1 MLRFLAFGLVASV
14 FATAP
19 LAAQTLRVD
28 PPHWWVGSSVNRLEL
43 LVSSDAELSSVTVSA
58 PGIAVVSDV
67 PAANPRYRYVTVEI
81 QPGAKH
87 GSATV
92 VAEVGRKKIRAEWKL
107 KERRPR
113 AAAPGL
119 SQRDLIYLVTPDRFA
134 NGNPSN
140 DDVAGMTERGS
151 DRNHNY
157 KRHGGD
163 LAGMIAHLDYVKSLG
178 ATAVWPM
185 PLLENDMPAASY
197 HGYAI
202 TDHYRI
208 DPRYGTHSDYVNWV
222 DGLHARGMKAIKDMV
237 FNHVGTGHYLY
248 QSPPDSSWFNAW
260 PSAPANDPRA
270 KARGEEKPAFT
281 SIHRYQTLYD
291 PYAAARDR
299 ERQTDGWF
307 VGSMPDVNGRDPHC
321 ARYLIQNSL
330 WWIEEAQLDGFRVD
344 TWLYPDQA
352 FMREWM
358 AAVKAF
364 EPQFYVYSE
373 SWVHSAHA
381 QAFYLETHPDLTG
394 AADFPMYWGLKKAV
408 ERPSGWN
415 EGMAD
420 IYNALAA
427 DYLYGFDR
435 AGDHLV
441 TFLDNHDE
449 GRFFGKVGKDLDRF
463 KLGLGMLYT
472 LRGIPSIYYGT
483 ELLYSALDDHGA
495 MRQDFAGGWPGD
507 KTSGFTGQGLTVDQ
521 REAQAYVRQLGA
533 LRLANPLIGTGNFMQ
548 FTPDMGSFAYAW
560 YSDSE
565 VILVLANGDDRV
577 HRWPTERVA
586 DLGISPY
593 TTFTD
598 LIQGGTV
605 TAGAELLFP
614 AKGIRIL
621 RAVR

>member
-1 MLRFLAFGLVASV
+1 MLRHSALAVTAAVFFTLSAS
-14 FATAP
+14 
-19 LAAQTLRVD
+19 AQSLRVD
-28 PPHWWVGSSVNRLEL
+28 PPHWWVGTPANRLEL
-43 LVSSDAELSSVTVSA
+43 LVSSDAELSSATLNGQ
-58 PGIAVVSDV
+58 GISVVSDV
-67 PAANPRYRYVTVEI
+67 AASNPHYRYVTVEI
-81 QPGAKH
+81 HPDAKPS
-87 GSATV
+87 SATL
-92 VAEVGRKKIRAEWKL
+92 VAEAGRKKIRTEWKL

-113 AAAPGL
+113 SLEAGL

-134 NGNPSN
+134 NGDPSN
-140 DDVAGMTERGS
+140 DDIAGMTERGV
-151 DRNHNY
+151 DRAHNY

-163 LAGMIAHLDYVKSLG
+163 LVGMTAHLDYVKSLG

-208 DPRYGTHSDYVNWV
+208 DPRYGSHLDYINWV

-260 PSAPANDPRA
+260 PSAPARDPRA

-291 PYAAARDR
+291 PYASARDR

-307 VGSMPDVNGRDPHC
+307 VGSMPDVNGRDLHC
-321 ARYLIQNSL
+321 ARYFIQNSL

-364 EPQFYVYSE
+364 EPKFYVYSE

-381 QAFYLETHPDLTG
+381 QAFYLETHPNLTG

-420 IYNALAA
+420 VYNALAA

-441 TFLDNHDE
+441 TFVDNHDE
-449 GRFFGKVGKDLDRF
+449 GRFFGKVGKDLNRF

-483 ELLYSALDDHGA
+483 ELLYSALDDHGS

-507 KTSGFTGQGLTVDQ
+507 KTSGFTGQGLTAEQ

-533 LRLANPLIGTGNFMQ
+533 LRAANPLIGTGSFMQ

-560 YSDSE
+560 YSDTE
-565 VILVLANGDDRV
+565 VILILANGDERE

-586 DLGISPY
+586 ELGITP
-593 TTFTD
+593 TTSFTD

-605 TAGAELLFP
+605 IAGAELMFP

-621 RAVR
+621 RASR

>member
-1 MLRFLAFGLVASV
+1 MDRHSALA
-14 FATAP
+14 ATAA
-19 LAAQTLRVD
+19 LFFAVTASAQSLRVD
-28 PPHWWVGSSVNRLEL
+28 PPHWWIGTPTNRLEL
-43 LVSSDAELSSVTVSA
+43 LVSSDAELSSATVSGQ
-58 PGIAVVSDV
+58 GITVVSDV
-67 PAANPRYRYVTVEI
+67 AAANPRYRYVTVEI
-81 QPGAKH
+81 QPGAKP

-92 VAEVGRKKIRAEWKL
+92 AAEAGRKKIRAEWKL

-113 AAAPGL
+113 ALAPGL
-119 SQRDLIYLVTPDRFA
+119 SQRDLVYLVTPDRFA

-140 DDVAGMTERGS
+140 DDVAGMTERGV
-151 DRNHNY
+151 DRAHNY

-163 LAGMIAHLDYVKSLG
+163 LAGMTAHLDYVKSLG

-208 DPRYGTHSDYVNWV
+208 DPRYGSHLDYIQWV

-260 PSAPANDPRA
+260 PSAPAADPRA

-291 PYAAARDR
+291 PYASARDR

-321 ARYLIQNSL
+321 ARYFIQNSL

-420 IYNALAA
+420 VYNALAA

-507 KTSGFTGQGLTVDQ
+507 KTSGFTGQGLTADQ

-533 LRLANPLIGTGNFMQ
+533 LRAAHPLIGTGNFMQ

-560 YSDSE
+560 YSDTE
-565 VILVLANGDDRV
+565 VILVLANGDDRT

-586 DLGISPY
+586 ELGITPS
-593 TTFTD
+593 TSFTD

-605 TAGAELLFP
+605 TAGAELTFP
-614 AKGIRIL
+614 AKGIRML
-621 RAVR
+621 RASR

>member
-1 MLRFLAFGLVASV
+1 M
-14 FATAP
+14 
-19 LAAQTLRVD
+19 D
-28 PPHWWVGSSVNRLEL
+28 PPHWWVGTPVNRLEL
-43 LVSSDAELSSVTVSA
+43 LVSSDAELSSASVSA
-58 PGIAVVSDV
+58 PGVVVVSDV
-67 PAANPRYRYVTVEI
+67 AAANPRYRYVTVEI
-81 QPGAKH
+81 QPGAKP

-92 VAEVGRKKIRAEWKL
+92 VAEAGRKKIRAEWKL

-113 AAAPGL
+113 AMAPGL

-134 NGNPSN
+134 NGDPSN

-151 DRNHNY
+151 DRNDNY

-163 LAGMIAHLDYVKSLG
+163 LAGMTAHLDYVKSLG

-222 DGLHARGMKAIKDMV
+222 DGLHVRGMKAIKDMV

-260 PSAPANDPRA
+260 PSAPATDPRA

-291 PYAAARDR
+291 PYASARDR
-299 ERQTDGWF
+299 GRQTDGWF

-321 ARYLIQNSL
+321 ARYFIQNSL

-364 EPQFYVYSE
+364 EPKFYVYSE

-381 QAFYLETHPDLTG
+381 QAFYLETNPDLTG
-394 AADFPMYWGLKKAV
+394 AADFPIYWGLKKAV

-420 IYNALAA
+420 VYNALAA
-427 DYLYGFDR
+427 DYL
-435 AGDHLV
+435 
-441 TFLDNHDE
+441 
-449 GRFFGKVGKDLDRF
+449 
-463 KLGLGMLYT
+463 
-472 LRGIPSIYYGT
+472 
-483 ELLYSALDDHGA
+483 
-495 MRQDFAGGWPGD
+495 
-507 KTSGFTGQGLTVDQ
+507 
-521 REAQAYVRQLGA
+521 
-533 LRLANPLIGTGNFMQ
+533 
-548 FTPDMGSFAYAW
+548 
-560 YSDSE
+560 
-565 VILVLANGDDRV
+565 
-577 HRWPTERVA
+577 
-586 DLGISPY
+586 
-593 TTFTD
+593 
-598 LIQGGTV
+598 
-605 TAGAELLFP
+605 
-614 AKGIRIL
+614 
-621 RAVR
+621 

>member
-1 MLRFLAFGLVASV
+1 MLRFIALGLVATVLAASP
-14 FATAP
+14 A
-19 LAAQTLRVD
+19 AAQTLRVD
-28 PPHWWVGSSVNRLEL
+28 PPHWWVGTAVNRLEL

-58 PGIAVVSDV
+58 PGVVVVSDV
-67 PAANPRYRYVTVEI
+67 PAANRRYRYVTVEI
-81 QPGAKH
+81 QPGAKP

-92 VAEVGRKKIRAEWKL
+92 VAEVGRKKIRSEWAL
-107 KERRPR
+107 KARRPR
-113 AAAPGL
+113 AASPGL

-134 NGNPSN
+134 NGDTRN
-140 DDVAGMTERGS
+140 DDVEGLTERGF

-208 DPRYGTHSDYVNWV
+208 DPRYGSHQDYVNWV

-260 PSAPANDPRA
+260 PSAPARDPRA

-291 PYAAARDR
+291 PYASARDR

-321 ARYLIQNSL
+321 ARYFIQNSL

-352 FMREWM
+352 FMRDWM

-420 IYNALAA
+420 VYNALAA

-483 ELLYSALDDHGA
+483 ELLYSAQDDHGA

-507 KTSGFTGQGLTVDQ
+507 TTSGFTGQGLTAEQ

-533 LRLANPLIGTGNFMQ
+533 LRAAHPLIGTGNFMQ

-565 VILVLANGDDRV
+565 VILVLANGDDRT
-577 HRWPTERVA
+577 HRWPTERIA
-586 DLGISPY
+586 ELGITP
-593 TTFTD
+593 TTLCTD
-598 LIQGGTV
+598 LLQGE
-605 TAGAELLFP
+605 TAPPGAELTFP

-621 RAVR
+621 RATR

>member
-1 MLRFLAFGLVASV
+1 MLRIFAFALVATGS
-14 FATAP
+14 A
-19 LAAQTLRVD
+19 AAQTLRVD
-28 PPHWWVGSSVNRLEL
+28 PPHWWVGTPVNRLEL
-43 LVSSDAELSSVTVSA
+43 LVSSDAELSSASVSA
-58 PGIAVVSDV
+58 PGVVVVSDV
-67 PAANPRYRYVTVEI
+67 AAANPRYRYVTVEI
-81 QPGAKH
+81 QPGAKP

-92 VAEVGRKKIRAEWKL
+92 VAEAGRKKIRAEWKL

-113 AAAPGL
+113 AMAPGL

-134 NGNPSN
+134 NGDPSN

-151 DRNHNY
+151 DRNDNY

-163 LAGMIAHLDYVKSLG
+163 LAGMTAHLDYVKSLG

-222 DGLHARGMKAIKDMV
+222 DGLHVRGMKAIKDMV

-260 PSAPANDPRA
+260 PSAPATDPRA

-291 PYAAARDR
+291 PYGSARDR

-321 ARYLIQNSL
+321 ARYFIQNSL

-373 SWVHSAHA
+373 SWVHSAYA

-394 AADFPMYWGLKKAV
+394 AADFPMYWGLKKAL

-415 EGMAD
+415 EGMSD
-420 IYNALAA
+420 VYNALAA

-483 ELLYSALDDHGA
+483 ELLYSALDDHGS

-507 KTSGFTGQGLTVDQ
+507 KTSGFTGQGLLADQ

-533 LRLANPLIGTGNFMQ
+533 LRASNPLIGTGNFMQ

-565 VILVLANGDDRV
+565 VILVLANGDDRA

-586 DLGISPY
+586 ELGITPS

-605 TAGAELLFP
+605 TAGGELAFP

-621 RAVR
+621 RASR

>member
-1 MLRFLAFGLVASV
+1 MLRIFAFALVATGS
-14 FATAP
+14 A
-19 LAAQTLRVD
+19 AAQTLRVD
-28 PPHWWVGSSVNRLEL
+28 PPHWWVGTPVNRLEL
-43 LVSSDAELSSVTVSA
+43 LVSSDAELSSATVSGQ
-58 PGIAVVSDV
+58 GITVVSDV
-67 PAANPRYRYVTVEI
+67 AAANPRYRYVTVEI
-81 QPGAKH
+81 QPGAKP

-92 VAEVGRKKIRAEWKL
+92 AAEAGRKKIRAEWKL

-113 AAAPGL
+113 AVAPGL

-140 DDVAGMTERGS
+140 DDVAGMTERGV
-151 DRNHNY
+151 DRAHNY

-163 LAGMIAHLDYVKSLG
+163 LAGMTAHLDYVKSLG

-208 DPRYGTHSDYVNWV
+208 DPRYGSHLDYINWV

-260 PSAPANDPRA
+260 PSAPASDPRA
-270 KARGEEKPAFT
+270 KGRGEEKPAFT

-291 PYAAARDR
+291 PYASARDR

-321 ARYLIQNSL
+321 ARYFIQNSL

-420 IYNALAA
+420 VYNALAA
-427 DYLYGFDR
+427 DYLYGFNR

-483 ELLYSALDDHGA
+483 ELLYSALDDHGS

-507 KTSGFTGQGLTVDQ
+507 KTSGFTGQGLTADQ

-533 LRLANPLIGTGNFMQ
+533 LRVAHPLIGTGNFMQ

-560 YSDSE
+560 YSDNE
-565 VILVLANGDDRV
+565 VILVLANGDDRP

-586 DLGISPY
+586 ELGITPS

-605 TAGAELLFP
+605 TAGGELTFP
-614 AKGIRIL
+614 AKGIRML
-621 RAVR
+621 RATR